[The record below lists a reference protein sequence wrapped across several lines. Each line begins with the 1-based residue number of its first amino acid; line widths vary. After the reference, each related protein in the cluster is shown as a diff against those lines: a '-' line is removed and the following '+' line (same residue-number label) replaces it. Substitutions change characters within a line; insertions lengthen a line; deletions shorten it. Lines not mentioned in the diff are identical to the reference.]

1 MGSRRTGPISAN
13 GSVVRI
19 SFYSKIILS
28 IGAAFTAM
36 NSIGNSD
43 DGDSWSLKELMAD
56 KFSSNKAV
64 LRNEGIKEEKPT

>member
-1 MGSRRTGPISAN
+1 
-13 GSVVRI
+13 
-19 SFYSKIILS
+19 
-28 IGAAFTAM
+28 M

-43 DGDSWSLKELMAD
+43 DGDSWSLKEMMAD